1 MTGAA
6 IVTGADSGI
15 GRAIAVALA
24 EAGHEVGVAWYADE
38 QGAQATAEEVRTHG
52 VRAEVE
58 RFDATDP
65 EQATAAIDALID
77 RLGGLAVFVSNGGVA
92 ATASLLDMPFDEWRR
107 VLATDLDGAF
117 VGIQHAAR
125 HLVRLHRGGRII
137 ATGSVQS
144 HEPMMRMTAYGA
156 AKHGVRGLVAGA
168 ALELAEHGITVNAVA
183 PGEIATAM
191 TGRED
196 AAPADGARPG
206 IPLGRSGDA
215 REVAALVAFLASPAA
230 SYITGASIPVD
241 GGMLRMGPAGAA
253 ALADDAWRS

>member
-1 MTGAA
+1 VSPTA

-24 EAGHEVGVAWYADE
+24 ETGHDVGIAWFADADGARSTADE
-38 QGAQATAEEVRTHG
+38 VRDLG
-52 VRAEVE
+52 VRAETE
-58 RFDATDP
+58 FFDATD
-65 EQATAAIDALID
+65 QRVATTAIDALVE
-77 RLGGLAVFVSNGGVA
+77 RLGGLDVFVSNGGVA
-92 ATASLLDMPFDEWRR
+92 TTAPLLDMDLEEWRR
-107 VLATDLDGAF
+107 VLVTDLDGAF
-117 VGIQHAAR
+117 IGIQHAAR
-125 HLVRLHRGGRII
+125 HLVRRHRGGRII

-144 HEPMMRMTAYGA
+144 HQPMMRMTAYGA
-156 AKHGVRGLVAGA
+156 AKHGLRGLVAGA

-191 TGRED
+191 TGRD
-196 AAPADGARPG
+196 DTDPGAIARPG

-241 GGMLRMGPAGAA
+241 GGMLRMGPVGAA
-253 ALADDAWRS
+253 ALTDDGWRR